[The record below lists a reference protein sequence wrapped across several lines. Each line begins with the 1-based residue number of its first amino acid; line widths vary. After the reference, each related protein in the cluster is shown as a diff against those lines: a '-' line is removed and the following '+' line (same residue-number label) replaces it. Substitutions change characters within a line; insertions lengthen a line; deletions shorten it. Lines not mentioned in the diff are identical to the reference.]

1 MTVQETVQFAGQ
13 FFAAIWEFMKGV
25 EVPFMSGVSVA
36 GLMVGIFV
44 ANLGLKLML
53 RLLGQ
58 NPDITNT
65 GNNLALRGRAAKD
78 HEHKIGF

>member
-13 FFAAIWEFMKGV
+13 FFAAIWAFMKGV

-44 ANLGLKLML
+44 ANLGLKLVL

-58 NPDITNT
+58 NPDISRTT
-65 GNNLALRGRAAKD
+65 G
-78 HEHKIGF
+78 KINRVNQSEKGK

>member
-13 FFAAIWEFMKGV
+13 FFAAIWGFMKGV

-44 ANLGLKLML
+44 ANLGLRLVL

-58 NPDITNT
+58 DADIERTS
-65 GNNLALRGRAAKD
+65 G
-78 HEHKIGF
+78 KINRIKQAEIRK